1 MSTLT
6 IAGNLTRDP
15 ELRSVNG
22 GRSVVSF
29 SIAENRRWADKDSG
43 ATQEAVTYLDVTAWG
58 AMAEHVATSL
68 RTGDRPWSPAAWSSA
83 PGRALTELATPS
95 TSSSPPRSQPACAT
109 PRPPSPGRPGPPPA
123 RTTTELS
130 ISTEPRRAVVL
141 AAPGAGPRNRLPST
155 RGRQIGLRSPP
166 EGDRYHDAHA
176 VGPAPL
182 AGWPDDGC
190 DR

>member
-58 AMAEHVATSL
+58 TMADHVAKSL
-68 RTGDRPWSPAAWSSA
+68 HTGDRVLVTGRLEQRSWEGSDGARHTKHELVATEVAASLRYAEATLTRATRPA
-83 PGRALTELATPS
+83 GED
-95 TSSSPPRSQPACAT
+95 
-109 PRPPSPGRPGPPPA
+109 
-123 RTTTELS
+123 E
-130 ISTEPRRAVVL
+130 
-141 AAPGAGPRNRLPST
+141 
-155 RGRQIGLRSPP
+155 
-166 EGDRYHDAHA
+166 
-176 VGPAPL
+176 
-182 AGWPDDGC
+182 DDV
-190 DR
+190 D